1 MTDRHPSLPF
11 SPSLVTLYVH
21 NREHLVRLL
30 NQHITPSYPTLPYPN
45 MSEVKHAEI
54 KNDHGMPVVDTE
66 VLEGHRVGLI
76 QSIDYDI
83 SILIIRSTSPTS
95 PSRLTSNRSATLLL
109 PSEVKCKSRAG
120 RVELGLMILASMSL
134 CHSSSARG
142 PLDTPLSDMLLP
154 SPPRRLSTS

>member
-1 MTDRHPSLPF
+1 
-11 SPSLVTLYVH
+11 
-21 NREHLVRLL
+21 
-30 NQHITPSYPTLPYPN
+30 

-95 PSRLTSNRSATLLL
+95 PLRLTSNRSETLLL
-109 PSEVKCKSRAG
+109 PSEVKCKCS
-120 RVELGLMILASMSL
+120 VQVV
-134 CHSSSARG
+134 
-142 PLDTPLSDMLLP
+142 
-154 SPPRRLSTS
+154 